1 MGRSSFMDDDAQAG
15 LVINRRALVLGAGAG
30 ALFLTLSGRLGWLQ
44 IVEGK
49 RYAMLAEDN
58 RISVKILPP
67 LRGQI
72 VDRYGVPLA
81 DNARNYRVVVIPEQA
96 RPIEETMRVLQDKLA
111 LSDREVAVV
120 LKQAKVSRSFAPIDV
135 RDYLSWEQV
144 ATVEVNLPD
153 LPGVSIEEGY
163 VRTYPFSDATAHLI
177 GYVGTPSEKE
187 TENVGAKQNAL
198 LRTPGF
204 RIGKGAMERAL
215 EADLRGSAGNQEVEV
230 NVRGRVVRELSRKEP
245 VHGERLSLS
254 IDADLQQQL
263 QARLSKERSASAVIM
278 DVHTGEVYALASYP
292 SFDPNQFSRQLTH
305 ALWQELLNDERAP
318 LANKAV
324 AGQYPPGSTFK
335 MVTALAA
342 LEAGIIDENTH
353 FHCPGHYNLGNIR
366 FHCWRKEG
374 HGNVNVVTALEQS
387 CDTFF
392 YEVGNRLGI
401 DRIAAMARR
410 LGLGERLDIELA
422 EEQPGLVPDKDWKK
436 RGRPKDPKWH
446 PGETINA
453 SIGQGYLLT
462 TPLQLATMVSRLVN
476 GGKAVKPW
484 LVGYAEGQQVHD
496 GVYPDIGLNKDHLEL
511 VLRGMWQVV
520 NRPSGTAFA
529 SRLKMDTATMGGK
542 TGTSQVQRITAAQ
555 RAAGV
560 KNEDLP
566 WKQRHHALFV
576 GYAPTEAPRYAIGVV
591 VEHGV
596 GGSKAAAPIARDLL
610 TLALKRNP
618 SATKIESQGAQS

>member
-1 MGRSSFMDDDAQAG
+1 MFRNHFIDDDAQAG

-30 ALFLTLSGRLGWLQ
+30 ALFFTLSGRLAWLQ
-44 IVEGK
+44 IVDGK

-81 DNARNYRVVVIPEQA
+81 DNARNYRVTIIPEQA
-96 RPIEETMRVLQDKLA
+96 RPVEQTMRELQRKLS
-111 LSDREVAVV
+111 LTDREVESV
-120 LKQAKVSRSFAPIDV
+120 LKQAKTNRSFVPIDV

-153 LPGVSIEEGY
+153 LPGVSVEEGY
-163 VRTYPFSDATAHLI
+163 VRMYPFSEATAHLV

-187 TENVGAKQNAL
+187 TENVGAKQGAL

-215 EADLRGSAGNQEVEV
+215 EADLRGSAGTQEVEV

-245 VHGERLSLS
+245 VHGERLALS

-263 QARLSKERSASAVIM
+263 QARLAQERSASAVLM
-278 DVHTGEVYALASYP
+278 DVHSGEVYALASNP
-292 SFDPNQFSRQLTH
+292 SFDPNQFSRQLTN

-335 MVTALAA
+335 MITALAG
-342 LEAGIIDENTH
+342 LEAGVIDENTH
-353 FHCPGHYNLGNIR
+353 VHCPGHYNLGNIR

-374 HGNVNVVTALEQS
+374 HGSVNVVTALEQS

-401 DRIAAMARR
+401 DRIATMARR
-410 LGLGERLDIELA
+410 LGLGERLGIELA
-422 EEQPGLVPDKDWKK
+422 EEQPGIVPDKEWKK
-436 RGRPKDPKWH
+436 RARPKDPKWH

-453 SIGQGYLLT
+453 SIGQGYLLA

-484 LVGYAEGQQVHD
+484 LVGFSEGQMVHD
-496 GVYPDIGLNKDHLEL
+496 GVYPDLNLNPHHLEL

-520 NRPSGTAFA
+520 NKASGTAYG
-529 SRLKMDTATMGGK
+529 SRLKLPDQTMGGK

-566 WKQRHHALFV
+566 WRQRHHALFV
-576 GYAPTEAPRYAIGVV
+576 GYAPTENPQYAIGVV

-618 SATKIESQGAQS
+618 ATTKIQNGGAK